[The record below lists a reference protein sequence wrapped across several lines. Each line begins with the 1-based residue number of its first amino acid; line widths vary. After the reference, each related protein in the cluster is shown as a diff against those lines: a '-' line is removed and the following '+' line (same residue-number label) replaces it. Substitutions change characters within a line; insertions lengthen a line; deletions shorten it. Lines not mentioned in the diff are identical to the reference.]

1 MVQAKLRIIG
11 INQINQEAI
20 AMDNL
25 FGFDMNFD
33 GKLDM
38 VDDLLFLELME
49 EIEKAQNDDE
59 NED

>member
-1 MVQAKLRIIG
+1 
-11 INQINQEAI
+11 
-20 AMDNL
+20 MDNL

-49 EIEKAQNDDE
+49 DIEKAQNDDE